1 MTIKFNPL
9 IILFFLTSCGGGS
22 GSLDINQNDDP
33 IINISSNLNEQLI
46 TKYVTLSCAPGCFI
60 AFFFDFI

>member
-33 IINISSNLNEQLI
+33 ISLLKTIKATNNNPI
-46 TKYVTLSCAPGCFI
+46 K
-60 AFFFDFI
+60 